1 MYINITD
8 KKEAANKGS
17 SAKLVH
23 YLEKENR
30 TENKPEPERWFNR
43 QRCDIEAYEVRRS
56 LDGNRAKLGN
66 HEAKFFLINIS
77 PSQKELAHLKE
88 KYGEGGIKEQLK
100 RYAEKVMDEYARN
113 FKRPGINSNKD
124 LMWFG
129 KVENHRY
136 YSYKDKEV
144 QQGIRKRGDKKTGN
158 QLHVQVIVS
167 RKDITGRVKL
177 SPMNTSKGRNTEH
190 SRKMGQFDRM
200 AFKQCGER
208 VFDGHFG
215 FERNLKD
222 TLAYANIK
230 KYGSLAQREQL
241 DILERGAEYN
251 SQSRSQANELAT
263 GVSEGLFQSTST
275 MLETVG
281 STVSGFLEIMLET
294 VPEPVI
300 APDTVDEAERKRKK
314 RKKQEAKQSRGV
326 GR

>member
-30 TENKPEPERWFNR
+30 TENKLEPERWFNG
-43 QRCDIEAYEVRRS
+43 QRSDIEAYEVRRS

-88 KYGEGGIKEQLK
+88 KYGEEGMKEQLK
-100 RYAEKVMDEYARN
+100 RYAEKVMDEYAKN
-113 FKRPGINSNKD
+113 FKRPGINSHRD
-124 LMWFG
+124 LMWFA

-136 YSYKDKEV
+136 YTHKDKEV
-144 QQGIRKRGDKKTGN
+144 QHGSKKRGEKKTGN
-158 QLHVQVIVS
+158 QMHIQVIVS
-167 RKDITGRVKL
+167 RKDITGKFKL
-177 SPMNTSKGRNTEH
+177 SPMNSSKGRNVEH
-190 SRKMGQFDRM
+190 SKKMGQFDRM

-208 VFDGHFG
+208 VFDAQFG
-215 FERNLKD
+215 FERGLKD

-230 KYGSLAQREQL
+230 KNGSLAQREQL
-241 DILERGAEYN
+241 DILQQGAEN
-251 SQSRSQANELAT
+251 NHSSRSQANELAS
-263 GVSEGLFQSTST
+263 GVDQGLFHTTST

-281 STVSGFLEIMLET
+281 STVSVFLEIMLET
-294 VPEPVI
+294 VPEPDI
-300 APDTVDEAERKRKK
+300 APDTVDEAEKRRRK
-314 RKKQEAKQSRGV
+314 RKKQEANRSRG
-326 GR
+326 R